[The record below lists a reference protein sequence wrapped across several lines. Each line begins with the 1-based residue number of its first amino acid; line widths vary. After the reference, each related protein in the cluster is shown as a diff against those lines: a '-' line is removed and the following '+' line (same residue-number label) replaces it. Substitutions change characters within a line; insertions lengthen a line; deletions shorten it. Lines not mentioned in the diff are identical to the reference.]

1 MVNSE
6 HMLCSDR
13 RSAKTYRKKPRH
25 MGKIIK
31 LNSEEAKMA
40 ANSLFITALLNHVE
54 LTRELMQQLES
65 CSNNL
70 SQ

>member
-1 MVNSE
+1 
-6 HMLCSDR
+6 
-13 RSAKTYRKKPRH
+13 